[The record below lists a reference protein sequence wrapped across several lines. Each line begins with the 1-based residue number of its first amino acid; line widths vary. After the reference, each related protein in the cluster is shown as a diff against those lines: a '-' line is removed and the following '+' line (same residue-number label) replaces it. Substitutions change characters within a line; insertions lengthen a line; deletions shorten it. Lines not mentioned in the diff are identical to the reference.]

1 MNFRN
6 YGDFNMNMSLLSLLY
21 ILPHILFTLMENG
34 YVAEMARTIGAKVCS
49 TYDDFATEL
58 NIILS
63 IVQKAMAIMKFSPVA
78 NLLHHPLSSH
88 SNFKSKSC

>member
-1 MNFRN
+1 MVFVITNVLFYKLDLFIIMNFRN

-21 ILPHILFTLMENG
+21 ILPHILFMLMENG

-58 NIILS
+58 NII
-63 IVQKAMAIMKFSPVA
+63 IAIA
-78 NLLHHPLSSH
+78 H
-88 SNFKSKSC
+88 SYGYYEI